1 MFRFSFFSIFLLI
14 AAHAFGQSYMGK
26 DSLKHDPRF
35 YFNVGG
41 YFPRVSTE
49 LRVDGDRLGS
59 DLSLEDDLRFLK
71 EMSVF
76 RAEALVRVKKRSQFV
91 LGFTSLLRRSTF
103 RLDEEIKF
111 ADTSFAVNARA
122 DMYFDTYYYAFTWR
136 YSFWNETNW
145 NAGASLGVRMVEF
158 RTGIEASFNNAE
170 PYSAKASLIV
180 PALLLGLHGGAYLD
194 PRLLARYNFEFLRL
208 NVSGI
213 DINIIESQ
221 FSLSYFVTQNIGL
234 GLAYSTNSY
243 VVTDIPFDDFKGRV
257 QFEFGGLNLFLNA
270 RF

>member
-1 MFRFSFFSIFLLI
+1 MRLLLFFLFALFVYS
-14 AAHAFGQSYMGK
+14 ATGQSYIGQ
-26 DSLKHDPRF
+26 DSLEQNPRV

-59 DLSLEDDLRFLK
+59 DISLEDDFSFLS

-76 RAEALVRVKKRSQFV
+76 KAEALIRVKKRSQF
-91 LGFTSLLRRSTF
+91 LFGFTSLQRGSSF
-103 RLDEEIKF
+103 RLDRDINF

-122 DMYFDTYYYAFTWR
+122 DMYFDTYYYALTWR
-136 YSFWNETNW
+136 YSFWDKANW
-145 NAGASLGVRMVEF
+145 NAGASLGLRMVEF
-158 RTGIEASFNNAE
+158 RTGIEASANNSE
-170 PYSAKASLIV
+170 TYSAKTSLIAA
-180 PALLLGLHGGAYLD
+180 ALLIGIHGGAYLNS
-194 PRLLARYNFEFLRL
+194 RLMARYNFEFLRL

-213 DINIIESQ
+213 DINIVETQ
-221 FSLSYFVTQNIGL
+221 FSLSYYITQNIGL

-243 VVTDIPFDDFKGRV
+243 IARDIPFDDFEGRV
-257 QFEFGGLNLFLNA
+257 SFEFGGANLFLTA